1 MRWALVPA
9 TSSPSCRRS
18 RRPARCRPTLRS
30 SGKTMDAGI
39 QSMMSLAQ
47 QQPLA
52 KAPGRVGASQ
62 SGNQMNSTGSIAA
75 ADKSSKEYE
84 QVFISQ
90 FLGSMFSGIS
100 ADGVTG
106 GGEGEEMF
114 RSMMID
120 QYGKSMEQRGGFG
133 LADAV
138 QRQLLKHQEVPVTPD
153 AAAN

>member
-1 MRWALVPA
+1 
-9 TSSPSCRRS
+9 
-18 RRPARCRPTLRS
+18 
-30 SGKTMDAGI
+30 MDAGI

-62 SGNQMNSTGSIAA
+62 SGTQMNSTGSIAA

-114 RSMMID
+114 RSMMVD
-120 QYGKSMEQRGGFG
+120 QYAKGIEGQGGFG
-133 LADAV
+133 IAA
-138 QRQLLKHQEVPVTPD
+138 QMKAELLKHQQVALPQ
-153 AAAN
+153 AAAQ